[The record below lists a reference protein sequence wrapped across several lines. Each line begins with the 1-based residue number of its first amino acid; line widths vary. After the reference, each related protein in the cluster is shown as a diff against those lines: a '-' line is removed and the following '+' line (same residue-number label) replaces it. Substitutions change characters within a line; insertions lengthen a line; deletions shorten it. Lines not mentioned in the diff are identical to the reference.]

1 MSDITVTVNFREIV
15 DDLNKLEKKSLVKYL
30 RTKMGEDFDAS
41 LTDEDERYYFSFET
55 EVDVDLDDVV
65 DDLCSYERGQLYRK
79 LKEEFGDD
87 EGEDDTLTLTSRTSH
102 YSENEFLE
110 TLTKLWEN
118 RWLLNNDQKSR
129 IMAISQENFS

>member
-30 RTKMGEDFDAS
+30 RTKMGEDFDAA

-55 EVDVDLDDVV
+55 DVDVELDDVV

-102 YSENEFLE
+102 YSENEFSE